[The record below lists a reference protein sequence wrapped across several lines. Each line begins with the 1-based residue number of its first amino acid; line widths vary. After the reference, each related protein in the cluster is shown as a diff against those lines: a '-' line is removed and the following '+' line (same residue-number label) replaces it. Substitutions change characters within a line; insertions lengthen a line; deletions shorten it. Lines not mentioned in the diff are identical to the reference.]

1 MQKIWT
7 VLVLMLITL
16 ALDTMAQG
24 RKPISGF
31 APYPYGMDY
40 PGPIKFASG
49 GLNGG
54 QFKMTNSY
62 DGYSKTYYRNYFEM
76 RNLTN
81 GQTAW
86 LDLELPID
94 RPDRWYRLSYR
105 IAVLGASSEIG
116 NVSQIDD
123 STPGVTNLIAS
134 FDQARGYGWPTIAS
148 SREFNKAWTNSIRS
162 WNVTGSDNIKIRFQY
177 TVGTNVQAFNFGQ
190 NCLAIDYLVLEIIP
204 MPGDPINLRIE
215 KPWPPDPRY
224 PYDLGPFGE
233 QPRAFRISWPKIPET
248 DINRPGTLRLWRNNV
263 SLTSTNWR
271 RWTNPPYY
279 IFPIHT
285 DLSGY
290 FYNAYLGFGPSN
302 GFLGLRPDP

>member
-1 MQKIWT
+1 MKKIWT
-7 VLVLMLITL
+7 VLVLMFIAL
-16 ALDTMAQG
+16 ALDTMAQVQ
-24 RKPISGF
+24 KPVSGV

-40 PGPIKFASG
+40 PGPIKFGSG

-54 QFKMTNSY
+54 QYKMTNSY

-76 RNLTN
+76 RNLVG

-86 LDLELPID
+86 LDLELRID
-94 RPDRWYRLSYR
+94 RSDRWYVLAYR
-105 IAVLGASSEIG
+105 IAVLGAGSEIG
-116 NVSQIDD
+116 TVYEIDD
-123 STPGVTNLIAS
+123 STPGVTNLYS

-148 SREFNKAWTNSIRS
+148 AREFNKAWTNSLRS
-162 WNVTGSDNIKIRFQY
+162 WNITGEGSIKIRFQY

-190 NCLAIDYLVLEIIP
+190 NCLAIDYLVLEMIP
-204 MPGDPINLRIE
+204 MPGDPINLRIR

-224 PYDLGPFGE
+224 PYDIGPFGE
-233 QPRAFRISWPKIPET
+233 LPKGFNISWTRSQET

-271 RWTNPPYY
+271 KWTNPPYY

-285 DLSGY
+285 DLSGL